1 MRPVLARALDFL
13 LGKVVTWMCV
23 AMLALMVAFTLYTV
37 FMRAVLSN
45 PPFWGD
51 TLTLVANVWLVMLSF
66 ALAIRSRESIAMQM
80 IYDYVPARVAGMLE
94 TLWNLL
100 FVALGIMMIVNGY
113 MVADRIPGTYWE
125 LNNAPKSWL
134 MMILPLSGVLVLL
147 AALRVLAEDIGALRR
162 GERLGRRPGVGEV

>member
-1 MRPVLARALDFL
+1 MLARFLDFL
-13 LGKVVTWMCV
+13 LGRAVTWACV

-66 ALAIRSRESIAMQM
+66 ALSIRSRESIAMQM
-80 IYDYVPARVAGMLE
+80 IYDYVPPRVAGLLE

-100 FVALGIMMIVNGY
+100 FVALGVMMLVNGY

-125 LNNAPKSWL
+125 LGNAPKGWL
-134 MMILPLSGVLVLL
+134 MMILPISGVLVIL
-147 AALRVLAEDIGALRR
+147 AALRVLAEDLRALRR
-162 GERLGRRPGVGEV
+162 GERLGRREGVGQV